1 MERTAIARLGPVAS
15 AWIAGAVFAAAL
27 PAAALPAAAL
37 PAVALPAAADPAVSL
52 AQSAPEDGGV
62 SAKRMLELL
71 DQNGDG
77 VLDHE
82 EFVETPRPGGAGVSD
97 AAQRSRAQQFD
108 NLDQD
113 GDGRLSEEELAELP
127 GVRVR

>member
-1 MERTAIARLGPVAS
+1 MEPTGTARAVPGAA
-15 AWIAGAVFAAAL
+15 AWIAGAAFAVAAAV
-27 PAAALPAAAL
+27 
-37 PAVALPAAADPAVSL
+37 VAQPPLAL
-52 AQSAPEDGGV
+52 AQTAPEGGGV
-62 SAKRMLELL
+62 RAERLLLML

-97 AAQRSRAQQFD
+97 AAQRSRAAQFD
-108 NLDQD
+108 QLDQD
-113 GDGRLSEEELAELP
+113 GDGVLSEEELAELS

>member
-1 MERTAIARLGPVAS
+1 MERTATAGLVAAAS
-15 AWIAGAVFAAAL
+15 AWIVGAAFVA
-27 PAAALPAAAL
+27 
-37 PAVALPAAADPAVSL
+37 AVAVVADPAVSL
-52 AQSAPEDGGV
+52 AQTAPEGGGLR
-62 SAKRMLELL
+62 AERLLLML

-82 EFVETPRPGGAGVSD
+82 EFVETERPGGAGVSD

-113 GDGRLSEEELAELP
+113 GDGLLSEEELAELP